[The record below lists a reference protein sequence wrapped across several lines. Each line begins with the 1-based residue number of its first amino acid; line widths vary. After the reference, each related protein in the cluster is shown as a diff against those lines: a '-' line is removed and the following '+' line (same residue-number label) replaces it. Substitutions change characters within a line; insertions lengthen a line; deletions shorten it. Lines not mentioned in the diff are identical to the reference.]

1 METKMP
7 NTSFHSTSPC
17 DQALPVYNEKRA
29 YDDIYAPM
37 K

>member
-7 NTSFHSTSPC
+7 NTSFHSVC
-17 DQALPVYNEKRA
+17 DQGFLIYNEKRT
-29 YDDIYAPM
+29 YDDIYAHM